1 VVVKAVVRVKVEVPR
16 KVNNNRGEKMK
27 ELFDRANRA
36 IANSKGECFCE
47 EEEAKKLTTKDR
59 KKLKSSSYCG

>member
-1 VVVKAVVRVKVEVPR
+1 
-16 KVNNNRGEKMK
+16 MK